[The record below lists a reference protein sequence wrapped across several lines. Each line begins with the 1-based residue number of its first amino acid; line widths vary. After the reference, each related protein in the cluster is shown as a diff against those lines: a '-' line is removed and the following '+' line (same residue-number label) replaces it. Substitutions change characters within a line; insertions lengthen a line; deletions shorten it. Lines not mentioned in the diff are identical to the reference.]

1 MKSNTPS
8 DHQMSFLCST
18 LKEMLDSKEAMYQL
32 ADHFPWEKIEE
43 KFGKYYSEIGRPA
56 KPIRLMVSLL
66 LLKHIDNLSDES
78 VVRAWKLNPY
88 YQYLSGEIYFQ
99 NRYPIEPTDLVHF
112 RNRIGVEGAEFLLGI
127 TANLFGEKSEEDQ
140 VVADTTVQEKNI
152 TFPTDVKLS
161 RKVIERCWKIAEV
174 ENVEVRQSYKFKV
187 KKLLG
192 LQRLHRSRIS
202 SQRMVASKAER
213 HLRTIGRRLVRELNR
228 KLSEEQLYRYGKDL
242 ELCYEILYQKKNDT
256 QKIYSL
262 HEPEVYCISKGKTH
276 KKYEF
281 GSKVSFLQTATH
293 GIIVGAL
300 SFREN
305 LHDSKSLEPALA
317 QRSRLVEGK
326 AKEILTDKGYQGI
339 RQVGEAV
346 VTMSGRLKKGLSYYW
361 KQKHKRKMGR
371 RSAIEPAI
379 GHMKQENR
387 LGRNYLKGVVGNQL
401 NVVLVASGYNL
412 RKWMRC
418 KVKEIFFVFIVIPIG
433 KFIKA
438 VSQRR
443 NLFFAYSGSNSGF

>member
-1 MKSNTPS
+1 MKSNNPS

-18 LKEMLDSKEAMYQL
+18 LKEMLDSKETMYQL

-127 TANLFGEKSEEDQ
+127 TANLFGEKSREEQ

-161 RKVIERCWKIAEV
+161 RQVIERCWKIAAT
-174 ENVEVRQSYKFKV
+174 ENVRVRQSYKFKV

-192 LQRLHRSRIS
+192 LQRLHRSRVS
-202 SQRMVASKAER
+202 DRQKVAIKAER

-228 KLSEEQLYRYGKDL
+228 TLSEKQLKKYGKDL
-242 ELCYEILYQKKNDT
+242 ELCYEILYQKRSDT
-256 QKIYSL
+256 EKIYSL
-262 HEPEVYCISKGKTH
+262 HAPEVYCISKGKAH
-276 KKYEF
+276 KRYEF
-281 GSKVSFLQTATH
+281 GSKVSILQTATT

-300 SFREN
+300 SFEKN
-305 LHDSKSLEPALA
+305 VHDSYCLEPALE
-317 QRSRLVEGK
+317 QRSRLVGGEAG
-326 AKEILTDKGYQGI
+326 EILTDKGYQGI
-339 RQVGEAV
+339 KKVGEAV
-346 VTMSGRLKKGLSYYW
+346 VTMPSRLKKGLSYYW
-361 KQKHKRKMGR
+361 KQKLKRKMGR

-387 LGRNYLKGVVGNQL
+387 LGRNYLKGVIGDQL
-401 NVVLVASGYNL
+401 NVVLAASGYNL

-418 KVKEIFFVFIVIPIG
+418 KAKKFFFVFILIPIG
-433 KFIKA
+433 NLLKA
-438 VSQRR
+438 FSQRR
-443 NLFFAYSGSNSGF
+443 NPFFAYSSSNEAF